1 MKKLFFVSVLLL
13 FVSTIF
19 AQIPCVVIQWNAD
32 STEYTVVNYN
42 ARPNFLPIIGLDPDL
57 EVLVKRTPYEIPDY
71 DPRLTY
77 LGVTQSVSETEDLE
91 HPGHRMW
98 LTTYSLIEMPTEA
111 KMISV
116 DEAENDANYQVFPT
130 EKHLKYLT
138 VATAII
144 DRKAS
149 GLTITPAQQAIL
161 NKLQAKAARIW
172 SNHVTAQQKK
182 AALEQGLSVDLDT
195 DWEDI
200 DPENEAQ

>member
-19 AQIPCVVIQWNAD
+19 AQIPCVVIEWNTER
-32 STEYTVVNYN
+32 TEYTVVNYN
-42 ARPNFLPIIGLDPDL
+42 ARPLYLPIDGIDPDL
-57 EVLVKRTPYEIPDY
+57 EVLIKRTPYAIPDY
-71 DPRLTY
+71 DPRITY
-77 LGVTQSVSETEDLE
+77 LGVTHSISETEDLE
-91 HPGHRMW
+91 FPGHRMW

-111 KMISV
+111 KMVSV

-161 NKLQAKAARIW
+161 DKLQAKAALIW
-172 SNHVTAQQKK
+172 SNHITALQKK
-182 AALEQGLSVDLDT
+182 TLLEQGLDVDLDS
-195 DWEDI
+195 DWESV
-200 DPENEAQ
+200 DPETIE